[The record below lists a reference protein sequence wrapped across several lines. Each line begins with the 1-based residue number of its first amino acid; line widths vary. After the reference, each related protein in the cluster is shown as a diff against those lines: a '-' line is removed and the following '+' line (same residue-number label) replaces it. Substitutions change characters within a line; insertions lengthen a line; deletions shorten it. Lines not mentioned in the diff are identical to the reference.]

1 MTLDETTAREL
12 AEKLVVFLET
22 NTPPDGLFTP
32 DVLCDLNVPQW
43 RLQALGLEESVALR
57 KAGHPMSGRVPRSRF
72 DVTSSG
78 FLLEVEEEWEQGG
91 DTWYCREL
99 IRADVT
105 DGAVSAITV
114 YCTGDW
120 DSALVARHAAEVRL
134 ARP

>member
-1 MTLDETTAREL
+1 MTLDEATAREL

-32 DVLCDLNVPQW
+32 DVFCDLSVPLW
-43 RLQALGLEESVALR
+43 RLQAVGLAESVALR
-57 KAGHPMSGRVPRSRF
+57 KAGHPVSGRVPRSRF
-72 DVTSSG
+72 DVTGSG
-78 FLLEVEEEWEQGG
+78 FLLEVEEEWEQDS

-105 DGAVSAITV
+105 DGAVSSITV

-120 DSALVARHAAEVRL
+120 DSALVARHATEVSL